1 MTPLQS
7 LYDDAIFHLSDLALS
22 EVFDLLL
29 VTLVFYLLLRL
40 IRRSRSAFLLRGA
53 LVLGVLLFLV
63 SVLLP
68 LPAFDW
74 LVRMALVAMFVT
86 TPIIFQPEVRRL
98 LERLGRSTGLARAVR
113 QTSTEHLI
121 PRIVRAVENMSDSQT
136 GALIVIEG
144 NELLHGVIETGVPIH
159 GQVTSELLQ
168 TIFYPDNPLHDGAAV
183 LREDRVVAAGCVLP
197 LTERVL
203 GFQRRLGTRHRAALG
218 MSETSR
224 AMAIIVSEE
233 TGDVSVARD
242 GVLQYQL
249 DRATLREQL
258 FDFYVPDT
266 PTDPVIPV
274 WRLIMQALR
283 SIWRRPAIPTLNQL
297 WSSLGLLFVSL
308 LLALVVWT
316 FVLDQTNPAR
326 RALIEDIPLK
336 VENVPPGTALITPP
350 PASVSAIIQTT
361 GNILETLSRDSFQAV
376 VSLKDLPPGLHHPEI
391 QVNSG
396 SPQVR
401 ILSVTPSA
409 LDLELAP
416 IISRTMA
423 VAINLP
429 DAQNLSPA
437 YEMVGLPTAFPE
449 QVQLVGPV
457 PDVEQV
463 SQVQATMSV
472 ANANTSLRETR
483 PLRALDEAGREVT
496 GVSLQPTQVQV
507 NVPIRRRLNALDV
520 GVRAVITGT
529 LPPGYWLSGL
539 SVNPNG
545 VTLRGNRDQL
555 AEMNGFVDTLAVDIS
570 QATGD
575 LSVDIPLDLP
585 PGVQAVDSEGDL
597 IKTVS
602 VLARVAPRQGDLAV
616 TRPVELIGSSP
627 GITATL
633 NPAQIDLLLSGPLPI
648 LNQIAVDPSLV
659 RVLVDASNAPASQA
673 TDLTPTVLAPE
684 GIRAQLVPPSVL
696 VTLTQ

>member
-22 EVFDLLL
+22 EILDLLL
-29 VTLVFYLLLRL
+29 VTIVFYLLLRL

-113 QTSTEHLI
+113 QTVTEHLI

-144 NELLHGVIETGVPIH
+144 NELLHGVIETGVPVH

-168 TIFYPDNPLHDGAAV
+168 AIFYPENPLHDGAVV
-183 LREDRVVAAGCVLP
+183 LREDQVVAAGCVLP
-197 LTERVL
+197 LTERLL

-224 AMAIIVSEE
+224 AMVIIVSEE
-233 TGDVSVARD
+233 TGDISVARD
-242 GVLQYQL
+242 GVFQYQL
-249 DRATLREQL
+249 DGATLREQL
-258 FDFYVPDT
+258 FNFYVPDT
-266 PTDPVIPV
+266 PTDPTVPLWRVIT
-274 WRLIMQALR
+274 QAVN
-283 SIWRRPAIPTLNQL
+283 SIWRRPAMPTLHQL
-297 WSSLGLLFVSL
+297 WSNLGLLFIAL

-326 RALIEDIPLK
+326 RALIEDIPLR
-336 VENVPPGTALITPP
+336 VENVPPGTALITSP
-350 PASVSAIIQTT
+350 PANASAIIQTT
-361 GNILETLSRDSFQAV
+361 GNILETLSTDSFQAV
-376 VSLKDLPPGLHHPEI
+376 VSLKDLPPGLHHPEV

-401 ILSVTPSA
+401 ILSVSPPA

-423 VAINLP
+423 VTIDLP

-437 YEMVGLPTAFPE
+437 YEMVGSPAASPE
-449 QVQLVGPV
+449 HVQLVGPAPTV
-457 PDVEQV
+457 DRI
-463 SQVQATMSV
+463 SQVRTTMSV
-472 ANANTSLRETR
+472 ANATTSLREMR
-483 PLRALDEAGREVT
+483 PLRALDEVGREVT
-496 GVSLQPTQVQV
+496 GVSLQPAQVQV

-529 LPPGYWLSGL
+529 LSPGYWLSGL
-539 SVNPNG
+539 SVNPNSI
-545 VTLRGNRDQL
+545 TLRGSRDQL
-555 AEMNGFVDTLAVDIS
+555 AEINGFVDTLAVDVS
-570 QATGD
+570 GASGD
-575 LSVDIPLDLP
+575 LSVEIPLALP
-585 PGVQAVDSEGDL
+585 PDVQAIDSEGEL
-597 IKTVS
+597 IKTVT
-602 VLARVAPRQGDLAV
+602 VQARVAPRRGDLAV
-616 TRPVELIGSSP
+616 TRPVEVIGFRS

-633 NPAQIDLLLSGPLPI
+633 NPAQIDLLLSGPLPT
-648 LNQIAVDPSLV
+648 LNQIATDPSLV
-659 RVLVDASNAPASQA
+659 RILVDISEAPAGQA
-673 TDLTPTVLAPE
+673 TDLTPTVVAPE

>member
-22 EVFDLLL
+22 EILDLLL
-29 VTLVFYLLLRL
+29 VTIVFYLLLRL

-53 LVLGVLLFLV
+53 LILGVLLFLV

-98 LERLGRSTGLARAVR
+98 LERLGRSTGLAQAVR
-113 QTSTEHLI
+113 QTVTEQLI
-121 PRIVRAVENMSDSQT
+121 SSIVRAVENMSDSQT
-136 GALIVIEG
+136 GALIAIEG
-144 NELLHGVIETGVPIH
+144 NELLHSVIETGVPIH

-168 TIFYPDNPLHDGAAV
+168 AIFYPENPLHDGAVV
-183 LREDRVVAAGCVLP
+183 LREDQVVAAGCVLP
-197 LTERVL
+197 LTERFL

-224 AMAIIVSEE
+224 AMVIIVSEE

-249 DRATLREQL
+249 DGATLRKQL
-258 FDFYVPDT
+258 FNFYVSDT
-266 PTDPVIPV
+266 LTDPAVPL
-274 WRLIMQALR
+274 WRWITQAVH
-283 SIWRRPAIPTLNQL
+283 SIWRRPAIPTLNQV
-297 WSSLGLLFVSL
+297 WSNLGLLLISL

-326 RALIEDIPLK
+326 RALVEEIPLR
-336 VENVPPGTALITPP
+336 VENVPPGTALITSPP
-350 PASVSAIIQTT
+350 NRVSAIIQTT
-361 GNILETLSRDSFQAV
+361 GNILETLSTDSFQAV
-376 VSLKDLPPGLHHPEI
+376 VSLKDLPPGLHHPEV

-401 ILSVTPSA
+401 ILSVTPPA

-423 VAINLP
+423 VTIDLP

-437 YEMVGLPTAFPE
+437 YEMVGSPTASPE
-449 QVQLVGPV
+449 QVQLVGPAPTV
-457 PDVEQV
+457 DRI
-463 SQVQATMSV
+463 SQVRTTMSV
-472 ANANTSLRETR
+472 ANATTSLQEMR

-496 GVSLQPTQVQV
+496 GISLQPAQVQV

-529 LPPGYWLSGL
+529 LSPGYWLSGL
-539 SVNPNG
+539 SVNPNSIT
-545 VTLRGNRDQL
+545 VRGSRDQL
-555 AEMNGFVDTLAVDIS
+555 AEINGFVDTLAVDVS
-570 QATGD
+570 QASGD
-575 LSVDIPLDLP
+575 LRVEIPLDLP
-585 PGVQAVDSEGDL
+585 PDVQAIDSEGDL
-597 IKTVS
+597 IKTVI
-602 VLARVAPRQGDLAV
+602 VEARVAPRRGDLAV
-616 TRPVELIGSSP
+616 TRPVEVIGFRS

-633 NPAQIDLLLSGPLPI
+633 NPDQIDLLLSGPLPT
-648 LNQIAVDPSLV
+648 LNQIATDPSLV
-659 RVLVDASNAPASQA
+659 RVLVDISEAPAGQA
-673 TDLTPTVLAPE
+673 TDLTPTVVAPE

-696 VTLTQ
+696 VTLAQ